1 MSMRLFAVHFL
12 VLTFVLCP
20 MFSGETCRGETPS
33 PSRSRVAAAS
43 VKAQERERRQSASAS
58 EPESDNS
65 SASNATDEP
74 AKKRSSGKKSTSQKK
89 KSDKDKAAKTRAS
102 SSAKKERSDKP
113 HVAPELFLRL
123 EQTARRAAPDVV
135 KGLTT
140 NQRFSRRLP
149 SHWSEVDVT
158 DEQRAAI
165 YEVQQSYF
173 LEIAQLQARVERL
186 KQERDASMLQI
197 LEPRQRARLE
207 QILDGAAS
215 KRGGE
220 VVEIVFEDEAE

>member
-1 MSMRLFAVHFL
+1 M
-12 VLTFVLCP
+12 
-20 MFSGETCRGETPS
+20 
-33 PSRSRVAAAS
+33 
-43 VKAQERERRQSASAS
+43 
-58 EPESDNS
+58 
-65 SASNATDEP
+65 
-74 AKKRSSGKKSTSQKK
+74 
-89 KSDKDKAAKTRAS
+89 
-102 SSAKKERSDKP
+102 
-113 HVAPELFLRL
+113 
-123 EQTARRAAPDVV
+123 
-135 KGLTT
+135 
-140 NQRFSRRLP
+140 
-149 SHWSEVDVT
+149 T

-173 LEIAQLQARVERL
+173 LEIAQRQARVERL